1 MLKTYLDLMHSFPPC
16 KLLQFSFDLDLVE
29 TLCGWGKRTNY
40 QDVLHKENYTDYMT
54 VFFL

>member
-29 TLCGWGKRTNY
+29 TLWVEKGQIIRIYCIRKIT
-40 QDVLHKENYTDYMT
+40 QIT
-54 VFFL
+54 